1 MMEIAPEQIRWP
13 LRPNLTAFRSAPCP
27 RDLVSVKAPDLQTSP
42 RFFLEFHTE
51 TLISYVYILL
61 LLLLLL
67 LLYIYYYIL

>member
-42 RFFLEFHTE
+42 GFFLEFHTE
-51 TLISYVYILL
+51 TLISYVYI
-61 LLLLLL
+61 
-67 LLYIYYYIL
+67 YYYIYII